1 MGSLRV
7 GSSAVAHLLAA
18 VNLDEMPPVQSQPGW
33 VCGGEAMGVPPPRV
47 LPPPR
52 RHCLWR
58 GPDLYGLWGLS
69 SGQAG
74 RLEAARARNP
84 YPDELPSGTP
94 THAAILSP
102 PEDRRRQRTAHA
114 QGVGGEEPAPPP
126 PAHAQQPGRGEG
138 GAAAE
143 HAQ

>member
-1 MGSLRV
+1 M

-18 VNLDEMPPVQSQPGW
+18 VNLDETPPAQSQPGW
-33 VCGGEAMGVPPPRV
+33 VCGGEAMGAPPPRV

-74 RLEAARARNP
+74 RLEAAGARTP
-84 YPDELPSGTP
+84 YPDEPPSGTP

-114 QGVGGEEPAPPP
+114 QVVGGLRSPRPLPPRMRSSQ
-126 PAHAQQPGRGEG
+126 AAGGG